1 VPKLPFHCEL
11 GTGLWPTST
20 DETDFAGVIRFSG
33 RLRLLAG
40 GRSLNDAL
48 KLACELDLGRFDD
61 LDLRNERRRSE
72 ACFLAF
78 ALVKRALAG
87 GV

>member
-1 VPKLPFHCEL
+1 MKRILP
-11 GTGLWPTST
+11 GLSGLVV
-20 DETDFAGVIRFSG
+20 DFG
-33 RLRLLAG
+33 LLAR

-48 KLACELDLGRFDD
+48 KLGCELDLGRFDD

-78 ALVKRALAG
+78 ALVKRPCRRR
-87 GV
+87 VTRRR